1 MYRFSSLEASVRC
14 AAYRYKSCGNC
25 TDRCRARS
33 MPPLCCADRVHCC
46 PVYCSEG
53 RAGCFL
59 PYFLR
64 LFLYKLVETLKPWIT
79 YYYSVQWA
87 VSACRTLLC
96 RLSPGPCSCMPA
108 GPPLLA
114 AVCVCVWPVSLHWSI
129 PFMLYHN
136 STAPPLKIG
145 KMAVPAATRSGMGG
159 NGTYIYIQ
167 ARICRA
173 ECRRLR
179 SLRGCH
185 YGGTQKYS
193 VPFSGLD
200 SEVS

>member
-33 MPPLCCADRVHCC
+33 VPPLCCADRVHCC

-79 YYYSVQWA
+79 HYYSVQLA
-87 VSACRTLLC
+87 VSACRTLLPPVRC
-96 RLSPGPCSCMPA
+96 HVAACLQGRLYW
-108 GPPLLA
+108 LLS
-114 AVCVCVWPVSLHWSI
+114 VYVYGLF
-129 PFMLYHN
+129 PFTGYTFMVHHN

-145 KMAVPAATRSGMGG
+145 KMAVPVRRWAGK
-159 NGTYIYIQ
+159 GTYIYTGQDLPDRVQKAAQPAGLLLQRDTGIFSSF
-167 ARICRA
+167 
-173 ECRRLR
+173 LR
-179 SLRGCH
+179 FR
-185 YGGTQKYS
+185 Q
-193 VPFSGLD
+193 
-200 SEVS
+200 